1 MNIANMMKQAKE
13 MQAKM
18 EKMQADL
25 DQMIAEGVAGGGM
38 VTIKVS
44 GKGEMKG
51 ISISP
56 ECMAEDD
63 REMLEDL
70 IVAAYND
77 AKAKID
83 KKSAEEM
90 QKVTGGLNL
99 PAGMKLPF

>member
-25 DQMIAEGVAGGGM
+25 EQMIAEGVAGGGM
-38 VTIKVS
+38 VTIKVN

-51 ISISP
+51 VKISP
-56 ECMAEDD
+56 ECMSEDD

-70 IVAAYND
+70 IIAAYND

-90 QKVTGGLNL
+90 QKITGGLNL
-99 PAGMKLPF
+99 PGGMKLPF